1 MAKKVGFGVLIC
13 FILIAA
19 FEASAALKIPTSA
32 SYESGRTL
40 CEQKYKDL
48 LIYENGFYTNVPLD
62 YAHPEKGVTPI
73 YAYFFRGFDPKKD
86 TLIYFLG
93 GPGQTAHWGSFQ
105 VEMDFNILM
114 MEQRGIGCSRPD
126 TLAVYLSPE
135 FYSSENVA
143 RDAETLRQSLKIP
156 KLSVYGISYG
166 TAPATIYASLFPKST
181 QSLIL
186 EGTFYIGNLEL
197 WSAPHRRKLLQKML
211 DTLPPQIHQ
220 ILNSISQE
228 SGIPKTWF
236 SEMARG
242 QLMFNDGLAKL
253 RTDLLTLVDP
263 ERLSGLIGE
272 LKNSY
277 LPTEIEPNPL
287 FVLNDIPYYMIS
299 CQELGLADAQVT
311 SSDALIDGHQLAP
324 VGDKTLQENCQSL
337 KATGRRIFN
346 ATHYPVQAP
355 TTYFQG
361 ADDSATAV
369 PGAFQHYKT
378 VPRGP
383 AQLMILKK
391 GGHNPNLQII
401 NSEDEDQKLIFESAV
416 RGEKI
421 PSSLIEKFNQHS
433 DLDWVTTSKGYAP
446 STL

>member
-19 FEASAALKIPTSA
+19 LQASAALKIPTPTQ
-32 SYESGRTL
+32 YESGRTL

-48 LIYENGFYTNVPLD
+48 LVYENGFYTNVPVD
-62 YAHPEKGVTPI
+62 YAHPEKGTTAI

-105 VEMDFNILM
+105 VEMNFNILV

-126 TLAVYLSPE
+126 NWALYLSPQ

-156 KLSVYGISYG
+156 KFSVYGISYG

-211 DTLPPQIHQ
+211 DTLPLSIHQ
-220 ILNSISQE
+220 ILKSVTQGTGISN
-228 SGIPKTWF
+228 TWF

-242 QLMFNDGLAKL
+242 RLMFNDGLAQFKQ
-253 RTDLLTLVDP
+253 DLLGLTDST
-263 ERLSGLIGE
+263 RLASLIEE
-272 LKNSY
+272 LKNSTA
-277 LPTEIEPNPL
+277 PSEVEPNPL
-287 FVLNDIPYYMIS
+287 FVMNEIPYYMIS
-299 CQELGLADAQVT
+299 CQELGLASPAVT
-311 SSDALIDGHQLAP
+311 SQDALIDGERLAP
-324 VGDKTLQENCQSL
+324 VGDKSLQENCRL
-337 KATGRRIFN
+337 IKAPAGRAFN
-346 ATHYPVQAP
+346 AQNYPVQAP

-369 PGAFQHYKT
+369 PGAFEHYKT

-401 NSEDEDQKLIFESAV
+401 NAEDPNQKLIFESAV

-421 PSSLIEKFNQHS
+421 SPKLIETFNANS
-433 DLDWVTTSKGYAP
+433 DLDWVTTSKGFLHP
-446 STL
+446 GP